1 MWIGLTEKPR
11 VRAELT
17 KRLDVKRPDIRAR
30 GTLLKYRS
38 RIFWIDG
45 HRTRAAPKAPQRKRP
60 CRSRASARR
69 SLLPSSF
76 GYAKRRMP
84 LELRLRA
91 SGCDGETVM
100 TERPLP
106 LTMLFSR
113 PTRRRDFIMLLGG
126 VAAWPLTARAEQPTR
141 PCRKASRPTGHR
153 VDQVRLRDQSQ
164 GRQDARPQRASFAAR
179 PRRRGDRMR

>member
-1 MWIGLTEKPR
+1 MHLQIVKADRQLTERYVANWPHRWTMWIGLTEKPR

-106 LTMLFSR
+106 LTMLFSHE
-113 PTRRRDFIMLLGG
+113 F
-126 VAAWPLTARAEQPTR
+126 VAAGGLM
-141 PCRKASRPTGHR
+141 SYG
-153 VDQVRLRDQSQ
+153 
-164 GRQDARPQRASFAAR
+164 SFA
-179 PRRRGDRMR
+179 DRYRETG